1 MVVRRTGWPCQ
12 LIYPMAFDPN
22 APITPDWPNELI
34 GPVERLGPPREVF
47 HFPRHHASRRIL
59 LGVILIVINL
69 IGNFVYFF
77 VFNGPF
83 IPQFFLLLLFFGPMA
98 TGLGLIYAAV
108 RDRGLWVLIYPS
120 GILRW
125 QRGEVVTFP
134 WDEIVEVLFHRVVE
148 CDRPKR
154 KLGPNGEWLSV
165 WLPILKMRSRSLGA
179 YLSLRREDGS
189 EAILPTSLE
198 NFHELLRIVQHE
210 TFRVLWPKMIYR
222 QAQGRKVHFGL
233 ISVGSAGIFFRDER
247 LPWRDFDDV
256 LIANGKLVVRVFGM
270 VKPWIEIPL
279 QFVMNPHL
287 LIALTAFTFDEARAQ
302 ARAER
307 YERERAGRERRRPD

>member
-1 MVVRRTGWPCQ
+1 MTWLAKAQR
-12 LIYPMAFDPN
+12 MANDPN
-22 APITPDWPNELI
+22 APIAPDWPNELI
-34 GPVERLGPPREVF
+34 GPVERLGPPSDVF

-59 LGVILIVINL
+59 LGVILIIINL

-77 VFNGPF
+77 IFNGPF

-98 TGLGLIYAAV
+98 TGLGLVYSAV

-134 WDEIVEVLFHRVVE
+134 WDEIVEIFFHRVVE

-198 NFHELLRIVQHE
+198 HFQELLRIVQHE
-210 TFRVLWPKMIYR
+210 TFRVLWPKMMYR
-222 QAQGRKVHFGL
+222 LAQGRKVHFGL
-233 ISVGSAGIFFRDER
+233 ISVGMSGIFFRDER
-247 LPWRDFDDV
+247 LPWRDFDDI
-256 LIANGKLVVRVFGM
+256 LIANGKLVLRVYGM
-270 VKPWIEIPL
+270 MKPWVEIPL

-287 LIALTAFTFDEARAQ
+287 LLALVTFQFDEARAK

-307 YERERAGRERRRPD
+307 YERQEAERQRRRIE